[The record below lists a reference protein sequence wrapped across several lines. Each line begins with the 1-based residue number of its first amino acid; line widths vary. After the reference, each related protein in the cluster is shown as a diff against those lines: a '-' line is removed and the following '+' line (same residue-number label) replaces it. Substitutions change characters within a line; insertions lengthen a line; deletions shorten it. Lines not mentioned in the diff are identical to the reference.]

1 MYVSWRELKDIFD
14 NGSFLFY
21 FFKSSLYAHKR
32 KLLESKQKK
41 TIIIWVSVTTL
52 TSDKLAL
59 VTKRNAF
66 NLRGRVQRW
75 THIPTFVKEYE
86 KETEENHKH

>member
-1 MYVSWRELKDIFD
+1 MGVFI
-14 NGSFLFY
+14 

-41 TIIIWVSVTTL
+41 NHYYWVSVTTL

-75 THIPTFVKEYE
+75 AHIPTFVNEYG